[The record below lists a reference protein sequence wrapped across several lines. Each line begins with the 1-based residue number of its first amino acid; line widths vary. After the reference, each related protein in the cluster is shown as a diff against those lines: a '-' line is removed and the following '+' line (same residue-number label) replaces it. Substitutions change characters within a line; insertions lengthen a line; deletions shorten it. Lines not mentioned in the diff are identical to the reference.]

1 MPADEQTEEPRQ
13 GQTVLDLAE
22 IELRRYEARLGVWK
36 VVLGTFVVGLA
47 GVLIPGAIS
56 WTTVLFENRRSEAE
70 FRLAQ
75 QAAHQQ
81 YIKDFFDTAVNQDI
95 ELRIRFANYFAHLSD
110 PEQREDWSSYRKDLT
125 NQRDERRTAINK
137 LEARLVAIKKIP
149 EDEVDVTEL
158 DRVIRELTWT
168 YAEIGY
174 VPLNRSVVAAIS
186 DKKERLYDE
195 TVAVVRRL
203 AEQEG
208 PINVESVDYLRFWEL
223 YRRELIGVESRSF
236 AQKMITIGRALTDL
250 SQSGAAPDNYL
261 RALSGELAELA
272 TFELNADARDADI
285 GASQTTLEQVRSR

>member
-1 MPADEQTEEPRQ
+1 M
-13 GQTVLDLAE
+13 
-22 IELRRYEARLGVWK
+22 
-36 VVLGTFVVGLA
+36 
-47 GVLIPGAIS
+47 
-56 WTTVLFENRRSEAE
+56 
-70 FRLAQ
+70 
-75 QAAHQQ
+75 
-81 YIKDFFDTAVNQDI
+81 
-95 ELRIRFANYFAHLSD
+95 RIRFANYFAHLSD

-125 NQRDERRTAINK
+125 DQRDERRTAINK

-174 VPLNRSVVAAIS
+174 VPLNRSVVTAIS

-203 AEQEG
+203 AEQDG
-208 PINVESVDYLRFWEL
+208 PIQPESVDYQRFWEL

-236 AQKMITIGRALTDL
+236 AQKMITIGRVLTDL

-261 RALSGELAELA
+261 RALSDELAELA